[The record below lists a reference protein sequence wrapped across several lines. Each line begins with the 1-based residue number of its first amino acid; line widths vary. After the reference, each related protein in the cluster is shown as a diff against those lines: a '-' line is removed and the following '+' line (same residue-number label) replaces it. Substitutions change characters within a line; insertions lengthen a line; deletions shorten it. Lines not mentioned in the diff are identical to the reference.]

1 MPLTSMLLAKAQ
13 AGELADMT
21 PATVKAYLDEN
32 LRWRIATVRIL
43 LSMVAEADLLT
54 QTQFDGSE
62 APLDD
67 TDLSVTV
74 VTAEV
79 QPAASSNE
87 FPKWSN
93 FTELT
98 QITETISG
106 GYQAQ

>member
-1 MPLTSMLLAKAQ
+1 MLGNERSLT
-13 AGELADMT
+13 
-21 PATVKAYLDEN
+21 
-32 LRWRIATVRIL
+32 RI
-43 LSMVAEADLLT
+43 
-54 QTQFDGSE
+54 QFDGSE
-62 APLDD
+62 APLED
-67 TDLSVTV
+67 TDQSVTV